1 MFSALGVL
9 AFSLSFTAT
18 RAAMGSFGAVT
29 VGVGRAAVA
38 GVFAMAWLAHR
49 RAERPRG
56 AALGSLVV
64 VALGVVLGFP
74 LLSALSLREVSAS
87 HGAIVFGLA
96 PTLTALF
103 GTLRAGERPSRRFW
117 LASLLGTAATLLFAL
132 TRTHGP
138 PSSADLLLLVGVVLV
153 ALGYAEG
160 GRLARTLGGPTVI
173 CWALVLAWPVSA
185 PVGLWAALSETRP
198 AAVSAASLAGF
209 AYISIVSMLLGF
221 FAWYRGIARFGVARA
236 SQLQLAQGP
245 LGALWSHW
253 FLGDVLTG
261 GHALTSAFVISC
273 AVVAAR
279 SRVDPRG

>member
-18 RAAMGSFGAVT
+18 RAAMASFGAVT
-29 VGVGRAAVA
+29 VGVGRAAIA
-38 GVFAMAWLAHR
+38 GVLAMAWLAYG

-56 AALGSLVV
+56 AALGSLAV

-87 HGAIVFGLA
+87 HGAIVCGLA

-103 GTLRAGERPSRRFW
+103 ATLRAGERPSKRFW

-138 PSSADLLLLVGVVLV
+138 PSSADALLLVGVVLV

-185 PVGLWAALSETRP
+185 PVGLWAALAETRP
-198 AAVSAASLAGF
+198 AAVVSAASLAGF

-253 FLGDVLTG
+253 LLGDALTG

-273 AVVAAR
+273 AVVASR
-279 SRVDPRG
+279 SRVDPR